1 MSRETST
8 PKAPSRP
15 AAVSARPHAMWA
27 RLGEMIR
34 CGGAVGGLQM
44 VPESVASA
52 IATGV
57 PDGYPRRVRFPGA
70 PGTTPATLSYHDLW
84 WIPNDPYGSFMAS
97 GIHGHRL
104 FVPPGLGLVV
114 THFASQVMP
123 PTVPPAPLVQAFLR
137 IGAHLNG

>member
-1 MSRETST
+1 
-8 PKAPSRP
+8 
-15 AAVSARPHAMWA
+15 
-27 RLGEMIR
+27 
-34 CGGAVGGLQM
+34 M

-97 GIHGHRL
+97 GIHGQRL

-123 PTVPPAPLVQAFLR
+123 PAVPPAPLVQAFLR